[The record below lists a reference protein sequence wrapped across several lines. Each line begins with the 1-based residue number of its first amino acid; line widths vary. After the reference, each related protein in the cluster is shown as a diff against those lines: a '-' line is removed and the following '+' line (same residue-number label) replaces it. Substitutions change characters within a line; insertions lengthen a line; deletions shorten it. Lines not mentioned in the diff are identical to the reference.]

1 MNCFDDP
8 CVQCCDVMGLISQ
21 AWIAS
26 AVKTSIEMDQSII
39 RDFKPLTALGVKK
52 VLFVGLIYQLLLG
65 LKLLHNE
72 HDFPETY
79 LFDVWRLC
87 SLQRKLRIDASALCV
102 IPGLRRWLNSVN
114 LLETDNG
121 RLALERVT
129 KLFLS
134 VDYGMRVS
142 LFCFWFERIH
152 S

>member
-1 MNCFDDP
+1 MMCFDDL
-8 CVQCCDVMGLISQ
+8 CVQGCDVMSVFSQ
-21 AWIAS
+21 AWVVS
-26 AVKTSIEMDQSII
+26 SVKTSIEVDQSII
-39 RDFKPLTALGVKK
+39 RDLKPLTSLGAKK
-52 VLFVGLIYQLLLG
+52 VLFAGLVGMLLG

-87 SLQRKLRIDASALCV
+87 SLQRKLRIDASALCI
-102 IPGLRRWLNSVN
+102 IPGLRRWLVGVN

-142 LFCFWFERIH
+142 LFCFWFERIL